1 MNEIHE
7 AEKKLRVEPSSIE
20 EFVDIA
26 SFNEV
31 LNGC

>member
-1 MNEIHE
+1 MNEIHQ
-7 AEKKLRVEPSSIE
+7 AEKKLRVVPSSVE

-31 LNGC
+31 